1 MVDRRGWRAE
11 VLLAAPARGALNQ
24 RGECHASE
32 ALRPKTARPHTGLP
46 ARPLWLG
53 GILMSLASTL
63 VSKRG
68 GSVSAAMNQDRVG
81 TTRDPRAP
89 ILISGH
95 AAKSTKKRQPAMNRD
110 PARRE
115 ISL

>member
-1 MVDRRGWRAE
+1 M
-11 VLLAAPARGALNQ
+11 
-24 RGECHASE
+24 SS
-32 ALRPKTARPHTGLP
+32 ARPHTGLP

-110 PARRE
+110 PARRGD
-115 ISL
+115 SLQTILSPAAAQTLAPAHVRTLRPA

>member
-1 MVDRRGWRAE
+1 
-11 VLLAAPARGALNQ
+11 
-24 RGECHASE
+24 
-32 ALRPKTARPHTGLP
+32 
-46 ARPLWLG
+46 
-53 GILMSLASTL
+53 MSLASTL

>member
-1 MVDRRGWRAE
+1 
-11 VLLAAPARGALNQ
+11 
-24 RGECHASE
+24 
-32 ALRPKTARPHTGLP
+32 
-46 ARPLWLG
+46 
-53 GILMSLASTL
+53 MSLASTS

-68 GSVSAAMNQDRVG
+68 GSVSATAMNQDRVG
-81 TTRDPRAP
+81 TTGDPAP

-95 AAKSTKKRQPAMNRD
+95 AAKPTKKRQPAMNRD

>member
-1 MVDRRGWRAE
+1 SRQRARWFKCAT
-11 VLLAAPARGALNQ
+11 VVNAAHPFGPM
-24 RGECHASE
+24 SS
-32 ALRPKTARPHTGLP
+32 ARPHTGLP